1 MASNLGKKSVL
12 QICGIDTGGIETLVI
27 NLIHGLKDRYDFEMY
42 TNTPKNSENKIKLEQ
57 MSVKINYYDDV
68 LKSKTGYVF
77 SLIRH
82 LYNNRY
88 DIIHSHN
95 LFSSGVNMFA
105 GWLTR
110 IPIRIAHAHNSH
122 AEVEYTLW
130 RRIYEFLMR
139 LMMRIFATDMIAAS
153 DEAAKFVF
161 GKKSMNNRK
170 TRIIP
175 NGINLDE
182 FNKEK
187 YNPYVIL
194 EELELNPSDVH
205 FVTVARFSHEKN
217 HFFLIDTFLEVSRI
231 INNAHLTLV
240 GDGELKAEIA
250 EYVNQ
255 KGLKKKVTFT
265 GNRGD
270 VPSIL
275 SAMDYFLLPSRGE
288 GYGAVFVEAQAMGL
302 YCFASDAVPRCV
314 DMGNI
319 SFISLE
325 NPPCQWASKI
335 AQTHYNNK
343 KKVIKPELLQSFS
356 IKSAERKIA
365 EIYSKEFKFINI
377 FTRFLSKFKI
387 QTYNIGIIQSS
398 CQDILDNLSEM
409 KIVWLKHRFKDRF
422 FADPFL
428 LWQDDINYHILAEEF
443 IFWEGK
449 GKITLLTA
457 DKKSF
462 SLKEKQTIIEEPYH
476 LSYPFCEEG
485 GKTVLVESCAAG
497 KSFEYHLSEDRRTV
511 LKKELVANVGLI
523 DQTKLKKDGI
533 EWLFATDASS
543 PLSKLN
549 LFYRYTPAQCF
560 IPIESNPIKN
570 DIRTARPAGRFFSYD
585 NKLIRPVQDSE
596 NRYGYCIRL
605 MEVLNLDMRG
615 IAEREIACIKSENN
629 PPFNETFH
637 TFNVYENFV
646 IVDGSRDFIRFP
658 MKIIYRLLLLLK
670 QIRIKQ

>member
-105 GWLTR
+105 GWLAR
-110 IPIRIAHAHNSH
+110 SRQNCYAHNSH
-122 AEVEYTLW
+122 AVEYTLW

-288 GYGAVFVEAQAMGL
+288 GYRSVCRSPGHAVLFLHQMLPGVWIW
-302 YCFASDAVPRCV
+302 
-314 DMGNI
+314 NI
-319 SFISLE
+319 SFYFIG
-325 NPPCQWASKI
+325 PAMQWDQNCRYIIIIRKS
-335 AQTHYNNK
+335 NK
-343 KKVIKPELLQSFS
+343 RNLQSFS
-356 IKSAERKIA
+356 KSAERKNQK
-365 EIYSKEFKFINI
+365 Y
-377 FTRFLSKFKI
+377 
-387 QTYNIGIIQSS
+387 
-398 CQDILDNLSEM
+398 
-409 KIVWLKHRFKDRF
+409 
-422 FADPFL
+422 
-428 LWQDDINYHILAEEF
+428 
-443 IFWEGK
+443 
-449 GKITLLTA
+449 
-457 DKKSF
+457 
-462 SLKEKQTIIEEPYH
+462 
-476 LSYPFCEEG
+476 
-485 GKTVLVESCAAG
+485 
-497 KSFEYHLSEDRRTV
+497 
-511 LKKELVANVGLI
+511 
-523 DQTKLKKDGI
+523 
-533 EWLFATDASS
+533 
-543 PLSKLN
+543 
-549 LFYRYTPAQCF
+549 
-560 IPIESNPIKN
+560 
-570 DIRTARPAGRFFSYD
+570 TAR
-585 NKLIRPVQDSE
+585 I
-596 NRYGYCIRL
+596 
-605 MEVLNLDMRG
+605 
-615 IAEREIACIKSENN
+615 
-629 PPFNETFH
+629 
-637 TFNVYENFV
+637 
-646 IVDGSRDFIRFP
+646 
-658 MKIIYRLLLLLK
+658 
-670 QIRIKQ
+670 